1 MKRLFF
7 TLLLFFIVVSVSF
20 SQQPYVSLEKAPA
33 RMFIKQS
40 SVLCGSTC
48 WAMLFKY
55 YKHNEIPNGNLF
67 SDEECQFGL
76 NFYGLL
82 WPNCCIVNKCSDMS
96 VCRTKKTDP
105 IIEWVHQGSRLVS
118 DGMMVDAA
126 ENIYLESH
134 PQNVNMYSAYFAG
147 HSTRSKI
154 EKKRRMDF
162 FFNEF
167 LQKNIP
173 VIIHLQRFYRN
184 WIWGGHYVV
193 LVGWDKSRG
202 IVYYMNPS
210 GKNKLYSTSYYK
222 FINKKFYKSGSWWS
236 PSARWD
242 GRGVTYFK
250 KDN

>member
-1 MKRLFF
+1 MKRLIF
-7 TLLLFFIVVSVSF
+7 TLLLFFIAVTTVAA
-20 SQQPYVSLEKAPA
+20 QQPYRFLEETPE
-33 RMFIKQS
+33 RMYIRQG

-48 WAMLFKY
+48 WAMIFKY

-76 NFYGLL
+76 NFYGYL
-82 WPNCCIVNKCSDMS
+82 WPNCCIVNECPDDF
-96 VCRTKKTDP
+96 VCRTKETDP

-118 DGMMVDAA
+118 DGMMINAA
-126 ENIYLESH
+126 ENIYLEST
-134 PQNVNMYSAYFAG
+134 PKNLNLYLTYFAG
-147 HSTRSKI
+147 YSTKNKT

-167 LQKNIP
+167 LENNIP

-193 LVGWDKSRG
+193 LVGWDKSSG
-202 IVYYMNPS
+202 KVYYMNPS
-210 GKNKLYSTSYYK
+210 KKNKLYSTSYYK

-242 GRGVTYFK
+242 GRGVTFYSK
-250 KDN
+250 TY